1 MNTPTGGKQGG
12 KEAGWNWE
20 FALYMSQEISGQ
32 VRVKNQSKRNKLNN
46 ALKKN
51 KQTNKKN
58 NALDCNTVQP
68 VALPT
73 NERWNQHQLR
83 ANLGIWVHWETQE

>member
-46 ALKKN
+46 AL
-51 KQTNKKN
+51 
-58 NALDCNTVQP
+58 DCNTVQP

-73 NERWNQHQLR
+73 NERWNEHQLR